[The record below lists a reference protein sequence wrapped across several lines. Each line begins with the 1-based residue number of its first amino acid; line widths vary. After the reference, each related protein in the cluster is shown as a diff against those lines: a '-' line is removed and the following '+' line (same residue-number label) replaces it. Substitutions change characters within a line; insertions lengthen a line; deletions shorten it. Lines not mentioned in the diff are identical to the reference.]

1 MGTRDVIADEMYRKT
16 QSLYQLEDDYRLWTR
31 EQDRLQDDLFQR
43 SKLLERIIQQEHEY
57 GLAILRR
64 FDLSH
69 QEGAS
74 FLNELDWLLQDSE
87 QHHRRLQ
94 QEIEWKREDEYS
106 TFLRKQRE
114 LEEEIDQLRRQYA
127 STDK

>member
-43 SKLLERIIQQEHEY
+43 SKLLKRMIQQEQEY
-57 GLAILRR
+57 GQAILRR
-64 FDLSH
+64 FGYSH

-74 FLNELDWLLQDSE
+74 FFNELDWLLQDSE
-87 QHHRRLQ
+87 HHHRRLQ
-94 QEIEWKREDEYS
+94 QEIEWKREDEHS
-106 TFLRKQRE
+106 TFLRKQRDI
-114 LEEEIDQLRRQYA
+114 EEEIDQLRRQYA

>member
-1 MGTRDVIADEMYRKT
+1 MGTRDIITDEIYQKT
-16 QSLYQLEDDYRLWTR
+16 QSLYQLEDDYRLWIS

-74 FLNELDWLLQDSE
+74 FFNELDWLLQDSE
-87 QHHRRLQ
+87 HHHRRLQ
-94 QEIEWKREDEYS
+94 QEIEWKREDKHS
-106 TFLRKQRE
+106 TFLKKQRE
-114 LEEEIDQLRRQYA
+114 IEDEIDQLRRQYA
-127 STDK
+127 STDE

>member
-43 SKLLERIIQQEHEY
+43 SKLLKRIIQQEHEY

-74 FLNELDWLLQDSE
+74 FFNELDWLLLDS
-87 QHHRRLQ
+87 
-94 QEIEWKREDEYS
+94 
-106 TFLRKQRE
+106 
-114 LEEEIDQLRRQYA
+114 
-127 STDK
+127 